1 MRRGPRS
8 GYIAQEKKKKKKIR
22 KFDYFSRYRAYWNSA
37 RQVRRDVRLF
47 FISLRLYFEFMLKS
61 ASKKRKKR
69 KKEGKRKTDKIYFKG
84 IAQIL
89 FMLVKKW

>member
-1 MRRGPRS
+1 
-8 GYIAQEKKKKKKIR
+8 
-22 KFDYFSRYRAYWNSA
+22 
-37 RQVRRDVRLF
+37 
-47 FISLRLYFEFMLKS
+47 MLKS

>member
-1 MRRGPRS
+1 MRRGPRA

-22 KFDYFSRYRAYWNSA
+22 KSDYFSRYRAYWNSA

-47 FISLRLYFEFMLKS
+47 FIPLRLYFEFMLKS